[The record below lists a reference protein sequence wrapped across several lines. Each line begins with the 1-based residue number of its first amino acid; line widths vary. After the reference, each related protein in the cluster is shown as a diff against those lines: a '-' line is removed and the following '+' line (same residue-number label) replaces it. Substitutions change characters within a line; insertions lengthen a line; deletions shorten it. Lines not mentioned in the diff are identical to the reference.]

1 VSDAADRP
9 PPRGRAALVAG
20 ALLGIAGWALFATSL
35 AAESVQWAPHA
46 TGGWAGG
53 ALLGLARTLTPGA
66 ASGELGNAA
75 GLLWPL
81 VLALSLVAATA
92 GWILAV
98 RSARE
103 RALPLGALL
112 ALTLVFAALANAA
125 PGLLSSDVY
134 AYIRLGRMAALLG
147 ANPFSEAPLAVPDGY
162 VDDRWFMAEHVSPY
176 GPLWIAV
183 AAALA
188 KLAELARLG
197 FGDFVQLHRWLAT
210 ACHCA
215 NAAMIHRI
223 AEGRRPG
230 SGSAASAAYA
240 LCPLAI
246 VEVCS
251 GAHNEVFLIG
261 LLLLGIAQVLRSRP
275 WLASALFAA
284 ASLIKLTALL
294 AWAAHAA
301 LVARTARGRSEAV
314 KRVFAIGLGAAALA
328 ALAYLPFWNGA
339 GALASHEM
347 LLGLLFGASP
357 TNSLAEWLGTHALA
371 PGWPPQLALR
381 AAGAFCGMVF
391 LGTVAVQ
398 LARTRDGGSF
408 LRAIHAGFFAWS
420 AFGASWNQPWYALT
434 ATAMAAIAPPSRLRD
449 ATWLLSVSV
458 LAMYPLHALGDPT
471 LYAQRGLA
479 MGGIPLAY
487 LGLALLSDRRR
498 GRCWFR
504 SSETTK

>member
-1 VSDAADRP
+1 VSDAAERP
-9 PPRGRAALVAG
+9 PPRGRAALFAG
-20 ALLGIAGWALFATSL
+20 ALLGIAGWTLFSTSL

-46 TGGWAGG
+46 PGGWAAD
-53 ALLGLARTLTPGA
+53 ALLGLARTLTARA
-66 ASGELGNAA
+66 ASGEPGGGA
-75 GLLWPL
+75 GLLWPMA
-81 VLALSLVAATA
+81 LALSLVAATA
-92 GWILAV
+92 GWSLAV
-98 RSARE
+98 RAARE
-103 RALPLGALL
+103 RALPLAALL
-112 ALTLVFAALANAA
+112 ALTLAFAALANAA
-125 PGLLSSDVY
+125 PGLFSSDVY

-147 ANPFSEAPLAVPDGY
+147 ANPFREAPLAVPDGY

-210 ACHCA
+210 LCHCA
-215 NAAMIHRI
+215 NAVLIHRI
-223 AEGRRPG
+223 AEGRRRG
-230 SGSAASAAYA
+230 SGSAACAAYA

-246 VEVCS
+246 VEVCA
-251 GAHNEVFLIG
+251 GAHNEVFLIV

-284 ASLIKLTALL
+284 ASLIKPTALL
-294 AWAAHAA
+294 AWAAHAV
-301 LVARTARGRSEAV
+301 LVARTARGPTEAV
-314 KRVFAIGLGAAALA
+314 RSVSAIGLGAAALA
-328 ALAYLPFWNGA
+328 AIAYLPFWNGA
-339 GALASHEM
+339 GALASLEM
-347 LLGLLFGASP
+347 LLGLLFGGSP
-357 TNSLAEWLGTHALA
+357 TNSLAEWLGVHVLA
-371 PGWPPQLALR
+371 AGGSLPLGLR
-381 AAGAFCGMVF
+381 LAGAFCGVAF

-398 LARTRDGGSF
+398 LARTRDRASF

-458 LAMYPLHALGDPT
+458 LAMYPLHAFGDPA
-471 LYAQRGLA
+471 LYAHRGLA

-487 LGLALLSDRRR
+487 LGLALLADRLRPPR
-498 GRCWFR
+498 PG
-504 SSETTK
+504 TLLV